1 MTMKLIEYTDETPP
15 RKRACIN
22 CGLRDLWALGADA
35 DTTGITSGIVIR
47 GTSGAST
54 GARTGERRE
63 SQGVRCG
70 GGLMEQLKPCP
81 FCGGNAKMMCVE
93 CMYFHIYWARCT
105 ECNAEIKAPETDV
118 KQAIDAWNRRANDE

>member
-63 SQGVRCG
+63 RSGCSMRRWTDG
-70 GGLMEQLKPCP
+70 T
-81 FCGGNAKMMCVE
+81 VE
-93 CMYFHIYWARCT
+93 ALPVLRW
-105 ECNAEIKAPETDV
+105 
-118 KQAIDAWNRRANDE
+118 